1 MTSTSISSKS
11 SVADA
16 PSLLRGC
23 FRVLLLYDVA
33 EAIDLPKVSEIL
45 GNRAVTGEPGFPRR
59 TPEYVRFAQPPV
71 IEHRAPLTLKSGE
84 QVASWVKYHA
94 FAVIAVELEVPF
106 ACNWPQLQAE
116 ASRWMD
122 VADVEPLAREVVQ
135 ARLSEI
141 APAVIKP
148 NPSWL
153 DETYLIVNIQEI
165 GSEAGSQPLAS
176 ELLGSCG
183 VEIVQLIR
191 GEAAPLS
198 GRSIQDALNAS
209 ISYYETDLVVIGSA
223 AAMVYD
229 RSDDAEATML
239 VLEYAKMQLLEF
251 RYYDDWMSALLSD
264 IYTMLDRKRNFLL
277 SRWTLPRDAQ
287 RINAI
292 RLDVMDLT
300 ERIDNA
306 IKFFSDVYYARV
318 YRLAAARVG
327 VNEYRD
333 LVDEKLKT
341 AGELYEFMVD
351 QFNETRSFVTEFI
364 VGVLVLVDVL
374 LLFKH

>member
-1 MTSTSISSKS
+1 MTSASTTSNRLVGSES
-11 SVADA
+11 
-16 PSLLRGC
+16 SLLRGC

-45 GNRAVTGEPGFPRR
+45 GNSAVTGEPGFPRR

-71 IEHRAPLTLKSGE
+71 IEKREKRTLRNGE

-94 FAVIAVELEVPF
+94 FAVIAVELEVLF
-106 ACNWPQLQAE
+106 ACSWQQLQVE

-122 VADVEPLAREVVQ
+122 VTDVEPLAREMVQ
-135 ARLSEI
+135 TRLSKI
-141 APAVIKP
+141 APAVVRP

-153 DETYLIVNIQEI
+153 NESYLIVNIQSI
-165 GSEAGSQPLAS
+165 GSNGRGQPPAS
-176 ELLGSCG
+176 ELVTTCG
-183 VEIVQLIR
+183 AQIVQLVR

-198 GRSIQDALNAS
+198 EKAVHDALDAS
-209 ISYYETDLVVIGSA
+209 ISYYETDLVVIGST

-229 RSDDAEATML
+229 NSEDAEATML
-239 VLEYAKMQLLEF
+239 VMEYAQMQLLEF
-251 RYYDDWMSALLSD
+251 RYYDDWMSALLSG

-300 ERIDNA
+300 ERIDTA

-351 QFNETRSFVTEFI
+351 QFNETRAFVTEF
-364 VGVLVLVDVL
+364 VVAVLVLVDVL